1 MFAFD
6 INNELIFLEKY
17 NLTPTELMTIRTIL
31 LAQDNQKDYLFKF
44 NNILTKTDV
53 KFRDILISLQNKQ
66 IITKAYK
73 IPNEGE
79 SFEFEDV
86 TFNKSIVKA
95 FYRASFELGKE
106 LFNVYPQTTIVNG
119 VIYALRRVSKKFNSL
134 EDAFR
139 VYGKMIRWDEELHNE
154 IIELVKWGI
163 DNDYSFT
170 TLDDFIVDNA
180 WESIRAIRDGHAINI
195 NFNAIKQL

>member
-6 INNELIFLEKY
+6 IDNELIFLEKY

-31 LAQDNQKDYLFKF
+31 LAQDNQEDYLFKF

-73 IPNEGE
+73 IPNEGA

-119 VIYALRRVSKKFNSL
+119 VIYALRRVSKKFNSI

-139 VYGKMIRWDEELHNE
+139 VYGKTIRWDEELHNE

>member
-6 INNELIFLEKY
+6 IDNELIFLEKY

-31 LAQDNQKDYLFKF
+31 LAQDNQEDYLFKF

-79 SFEFEDV
+79 TFEFEDV
-86 TFNKSIVKA
+86 TFNKSIVRA

-119 VIYALRRVSKKFNSL
+119 VIYALRRVSKKFNSI

-139 VYGKMIRWDEELHNE
+139 VYGKTIRWDEELHNE

-163 DNDYSFT
+163 DNDYSFS
-170 TLDDFIVDNA
+170 TLDHFIVDNA

>member
-6 INNELIFLEKY
+6 IDNELIFLEKY

-31 LAQDNQKDYLFKF
+31 LAQDNQEDYLFKF
-44 NNILTKTDV
+44 NNILTKTDI

-139 VYGKMIRWDEELHNE
+139 VYGKTIRWNEELHNE

>member
-6 INNELIFLEKY
+6 IDNELIFLEKY

-31 LAQDNQKDYLFKF
+31 LAQDNQEDYLFKF

-86 TFNKSIVKA
+86 TFNKSIVRA

-106 LFNVYPQTTIVNG
+106 LFNAYPQTTIVNG

-139 VYGKMIRWDEELHNE
+139 VYGKTIRWDEKLHNE

>member
-6 INNELIFLEKY
+6 IDNELIFLEKY

-31 LAQDNQKDYLFKF
+31 LAQDNQEDYLFKF

-86 TFNKSIVKA
+86 TFNKSIIKA

-139 VYGKMIRWDEELHNE
+139 VYGKTIRWDEELHNE

>member
-6 INNELIFLEKY
+6 IDNELIFLEKY

-31 LAQDNQKDYLFKF
+31 LAQDNQEDYLFKF

-79 SFEFEDV
+79 AFEFEDV

-139 VYGKMIRWDEELHNE
+139 VYGKTIRWDEELHNE

>member
-1 MFAFD
+1 MFAFNID
-6 INNELIFLEKY
+6 NELIFLEKY

-31 LAQDNQKDYLFKF
+31 LAQDNQEDYLFKF

-53 KFRDILISLQNKQ
+53 KFRDILINLQNKQ

-86 TFNKSIVKA
+86 TFNKSIVRA

-139 VYGKMIRWDEELHNE
+139 VYGKTIRWDEELHNE

>member
-6 INNELIFLEKY
+6 IDNELIFLEKY

-31 LAQDNQKDYLFKF
+31 LAQDNQEDYLFKF

-79 SFEFEDV
+79 LFEFEDV

-95 FYRASFELGKE
+95 FYKASFELGKE

-139 VYGKMIRWDEELHNE
+139 VYGKTIRWDEELHNE
-154 IIELVKWGI
+154 ITELYPNYTKNI
-163 DNDYSFT
+163 CDY
-170 TLDDFIVDNA
+170 N
-180 WESIRAIRDGHAINI
+180 ENC
-195 NFNAIKQL
+195 FN

>member
-6 INNELIFLEKY
+6 IDNELIFLEKY

-31 LAQDNQKDYLFKF
+31 LAQDNQEDYLFKF

-79 SFEFEDV
+79 PFEFEDV
-86 TFNKSIVKA
+86 TFNESIVKA
-95 FYRASFELGKE
+95 FYRASFEL
-106 LFNVYPQTTIVNG
+106 
-119 VIYALRRVSKKFNSL
+119 
-134 EDAFR
+134 
-139 VYGKMIRWDEELHNE
+139 
-154 IIELVKWGI
+154 
-163 DNDYSFT
+163 
-170 TLDDFIVDNA
+170 
-180 WESIRAIRDGHAINI
+180 
-195 NFNAIKQL
+195 

>member
-6 INNELIFLEKY
+6 IDNELIFLEKY

-31 LAQDNQKDYLFKF
+31 LAQDNQEDYLFKF

-106 LFNVYPQTTIVNG
+106 LFNAYPQTTIVNG

-139 VYGKMIRWDEELHNE
+139 VYGKTIRWDEELHNE

>member
-1 MFAFD
+1 MFAFNID
-6 INNELIFLEKY
+6 NELIFLEKY

-31 LAQDNQKDYLFKF
+31 LAQDNQEDYLFKF

-86 TFNKSIVKA
+86 TFNKSIIKA

-139 VYGKMIRWDEELHNE
+139 VYGKTIRWDEELHNE

>member
-31 LAQDNQKDYLFKF
+31 LAQDNQEDYLFKF

-119 VIYALRRVSKKFNSL
+119 VIYALRRISKKFNSL

-139 VYGKMIRWDEELHNE
+139 VYGKTIRWDKELHNE

>member
-6 INNELIFLEKY
+6 IDNELIFLEKY

-31 LAQDNQKDYLFKF
+31 LAQDNQEDYLFKF
-44 NNILTKTDV
+44 NNILIKTDV

-79 SFEFEDV
+79 AFEFEDV

-139 VYGKMIRWDEELHNE
+139 VYGKTIRWDEELHNE

>member
-6 INNELIFLEKY
+6 IDNELTLLEKY
-17 NLTPTELMTIRTIL
+17 NLTPTELMTIQTIL
-31 LAQDNQKDYLFKF
+31 LAQDHQEDYLFKF

-53 KFRDILISLQNKQ
+53 KFRDILISLQSKQ
-66 IITKAYK
+66 IITKSYK
-73 IPNEGE
+73 IPEEGE
-79 SFEFEDV
+79 PFVFEDV
-86 TFNKSIVKA
+86 TFNKLVIRA
-95 FYRASFELGKE
+95 FYRASFSLGKE

-119 VIYALRRVSKKFNSL
+119 VVYALRRVSKKFNSL

-139 VYGKMIRWDEELHNE
+139 VYGKTIRWDEELHNE

-180 WESIRAIRDGHAINI
+180 WESIRAIRDGHVINI

>member
-6 INNELIFLEKY
+6 IDNELIFLEKY

-31 LAQDNQKDYLFKF
+31 LAQDNQEDYLFKF

-79 SFEFEDV
+79 PFEFEDV
-86 TFNKSIVKA
+86 TFNKSIVRA

-139 VYGKMIRWDEELHNE
+139 VYGKTIRWNEELHNE

-195 NFNAIKQL
+195 NFNAIRQL

>member
-6 INNELIFLEKY
+6 IDNELIFLEKY

-31 LAQDNQKDYLFKF
+31 LAQDNQEDYLFKF

-86 TFNKSIVKA
+86 TFNKSVVKA

-119 VIYALRRVSKKFNSL
+119 IIYALRRVSKKFNSL

-139 VYGKMIRWDEELHNE
+139 VYGKMIRWDEKLHNE

>member
-1 MFAFD
+1 MFAFNID
-6 INNELIFLEKY
+6 NELIFLEKY

-31 LAQDNQKDYLFKF
+31 LAQDNQEDYLFKF

-79 SFEFEDV
+79 AFEFEDV

-139 VYGKMIRWDEELHNE
+139 VYGKTIRWDEELHNE

>member
-1 MFAFD
+1 MFAFNID
-6 INNELIFLEKY
+6 NELIFLEKY

-31 LAQDNQKDYLFKF
+31 LAQDNQEDYLFKF

-139 VYGKMIRWDEELHNE
+139 VYGKTIRWNEELHNE

>member
-31 LAQDNQKDYLFKF
+31 LAQDNQEDYLFKF

>member
-31 LAQDNQKDYLFKF
+31 LAQDNQEDYLFKF

-79 SFEFEDV
+79 SFEFEEV
-86 TFNKSIVKA
+86 TFNKSIIKA

-139 VYGKMIRWDEELHNE
+139 VYGKTIRWDEELHNE

>member
-1 MFAFD
+1 MFAFNID
-6 INNELIFLEKY
+6 NELIFLEKY

-31 LAQDNQKDYLFKF
+31 LAQDNQEDYLFKF

-79 SFEFEDV
+79 AFEFEDV

-139 VYGKMIRWDEELHNE
+139 VYGKTIRWNEELHNE

>member
-1 MFAFD
+1 MFAFNID
-6 INNELIFLEKY
+6 NELIFLEKY

-31 LAQDNQKDYLFKF
+31 LAQDNQEDYLFKF

-106 LFNVYPQTTIVNG
+106 LFNVYPQTTVVNG
-119 VIYALRRVSKKFNSL
+119 VIYALRRVSKKFNSI

-139 VYGKMIRWDEELHNE
+139 VYGKTIRWDEELHNE

>member
-6 INNELIFLEKY
+6 IDNELIFLEKY

-31 LAQDNQKDYLFKF
+31 LAQDNQEDYLFKF

-139 VYGKMIRWDEELHNE
+139 VYGKTIRWDKELHNE

>member
-6 INNELIFLEKY
+6 IDNELIFLEKY

-31 LAQDNQKDYLFKF
+31 LAQDNQEDYLFKF

-53 KFRDILISLQNKQ
+53 KFIDILISLQNKQ

-86 TFNKSIVKA
+86 TFNKSIVRA

-139 VYGKMIRWDEELHNE
+139 VYGKTIRWDEELHNE

>member
-6 INNELIFLEKY
+6 IDNELIFLEKY

-31 LAQDNQKDYLFKF
+31 LAQDNQEDYLFKF

-79 SFEFEDV
+79 LFEFEDV

-139 VYGKMIRWDEELHNE
+139 VYGKTIRWDEELHNE

>member
-6 INNELIFLEKY
+6 IDNELIFLEKY

-31 LAQDNQKDYLFKF
+31 LAQDNQEDYLFKF

-79 SFEFEDV
+79 AFEFEDV

-119 VIYALRRVSKKFNSL
+119 VIYALRRVSKKFNSI

-139 VYGKMIRWDEELHNE
+139 VYGKTIRWDEELHNE

>member
-6 INNELIFLEKY
+6 IDNELIFLEKY

-31 LAQDNQKDYLFKF
+31 LAQDNQEDYLFKF

-79 SFEFEDV
+79 AFEFEDV
-86 TFNKSIVKA
+86 TLNKSIVKA

-119 VIYALRRVSKKFNSL
+119 VIYALRRVSKKFNSI

-139 VYGKMIRWDEELHNE
+139 VYGKTIRWDEELHNE

>member
-6 INNELIFLEKY
+6 IDNELIFLEKY

-31 LAQDNQKDYLFKF
+31 LAQDNQEDYLFKF

-79 SFEFEDV
+79 LFEFEDV

-95 FYRASFELGKE
+95 FYKASFELGKE

-139 VYGKMIRWDEELHNE
+139 VYGKTIRWDEELHNE

-180 WESIRAIRDGHAINI
+180 WESIRAIRDGHAVNI

>member
-6 INNELIFLEKY
+6 IDNELIFLEKY

-31 LAQDNQKDYLFKF
+31 LAQDNQEDYLFKF

-86 TFNKSIVKA
+86 TFNKSIVRA

-119 VIYALRRVSKKFNSL
+119 VIYALRRVSKKFNSI

-139 VYGKMIRWDEELHNE
+139 VYGKTIRWDEELHNE

>member
-6 INNELIFLEKY
+6 IDNELIFLEKY

-31 LAQDNQKDYLFKF
+31 LAQDNQEDYLFKF

-139 VYGKMIRWDEELHNE
+139 VYGKTIRWDEELHNE

>member
-1 MFAFD
+1 MFAFNID
-6 INNELIFLEKY
+6 NELIFLEKY

-31 LAQDNQKDYLFKF
+31 LAQDNQEDYLFKF

-139 VYGKMIRWDEELHNE
+139 VYGKTIRWDEELHNE

>member
-6 INNELIFLEKY
+6 IDNELIFLEKY

-31 LAQDNQKDYLFKF
+31 LAQDNQEDYLFKF

-79 SFEFEDV
+79 LFEFEDV

-95 FYRASFELGKE
+95 FYKASFELGKE

-139 VYGKMIRWDEELHNE
+139 VYGKTIRWDEELHNE

>member
-1 MFAFD
+1 MFAFNID
-6 INNELIFLEKY
+6 NELIFLEKY

-31 LAQDNQKDYLFKF
+31 LAQDNQEDYLFKF

-73 IPNEGE
+73 IPNEGA

-119 VIYALRRVSKKFNSL
+119 VIYALRRVSKKFNSI

-139 VYGKMIRWDEELHNE
+139 VYGKTIRWNEELHNE

>member
-6 INNELIFLEKY
+6 IDNELIFLEKY

-31 LAQDNQKDYLFKF
+31 LAQDNQEDYLFKF
-44 NNILTKTDV
+44 NNILIKTDV
-53 KFRDILISLQNKQ
+53 KFRDILINLQNKQ

-79 SFEFEDV
+79 AFEFEDV

-139 VYGKMIRWDEELHNE
+139 VYGKTIRWDEELHNE

>member
-31 LAQDNQKDYLFKF
+31 LAQDNQEDYLFKF

-139 VYGKMIRWDEELHNE
+139 VYGKTIRWDKELHNE

>member
-6 INNELIFLEKY
+6 IDNELIFLEKY

-31 LAQDNQKDYLFKF
+31 LAQDNQEDYLFKF

-79 SFEFEDV
+79 AFEFEDV

>member
-6 INNELIFLEKY
+6 IDNELIFLEKY

-31 LAQDNQKDYLFKF
+31 LAQDNQEDYLFKF

-119 VIYALRRVSKKFNSL
+119 VIYALRRISKKFNSL

-139 VYGKMIRWDEELHNE
+139 VYGKTIRWDEELHNE

>member
-6 INNELIFLEKY
+6 IDNELIFLEKY

-31 LAQDNQKDYLFKF
+31 LAQDNQEDYLFKF

-119 VIYALRRVSKKFNSL
+119 VIYALRRVSKKFNSI

-139 VYGKMIRWDEELHNE
+139 VYGKTIRWDEELHNE